1 MQKTAKAFPADIQKV
16 DFHMHSGFS
25 DGTDTVEALL
35 AKVKKAGI
43 DAFSLTDHD
52 SFAGCG
58 KLAALLPNDGAPYF
72 MPGIEFST
80 EDEHGKYHILGYG
93 FRMEHS
99 EVARVAAYCHENRI
113 LRAVKRMEFLK
124 EAFGFTFSDN
134 EIQAVLR
141 QNNPGKPHIAHLCVS
156 HGYAESLTDA
166 IDNYL
171 SKYPGKEEKLTPRQ
185 AIRTILESDGVPVLA
200 HGFFGSGA
208 QRLSEEETAQRIHRL
223 KTFGLQGLECFYSGF
238 SEKQAAFLYRFAKEN
253 KLFITAGSDYHGANK
268 AIGLGTVYTGK
279 DSLFFDALPAIRQFV
294 KAVISRV

>member
-1 MQKTAKAFPADIQKV
+1 M
-16 DFHMHSGFS
+16 
-25 DGTDTVEALL
+25 
-35 AKVKKAGI
+35 
-43 DAFSLTDHD
+43 D
-52 SFAGCG
+52 SAWSIP
-58 KLAALLPNDGAPYF
+58 KW
-72 MPGIEFST
+72 
-80 EDEHGKYHILGYG
+80 
-93 FRMEHS
+93 
-99 EVARVAAYCHENRI
+99 ARVAAYCHENRI

-171 SKYPGKEEKLTPRQ
+171 SKYPAKRKAHAAASHSARFSK
-185 AIRTILESDGVPVLA
+185 SDGVSGGL
-200 HGFFGSGA
+200 HTGFFGSGA

-253 KLFITAGSDYHGANK
+253 RLWITAGSDYHGANK
-268 AIGLGTVYTGK
+268 AIGLGTVYTDK
-279 DSLFFDALPAIRQFV
+279 DSLFSDALPAIRQFV